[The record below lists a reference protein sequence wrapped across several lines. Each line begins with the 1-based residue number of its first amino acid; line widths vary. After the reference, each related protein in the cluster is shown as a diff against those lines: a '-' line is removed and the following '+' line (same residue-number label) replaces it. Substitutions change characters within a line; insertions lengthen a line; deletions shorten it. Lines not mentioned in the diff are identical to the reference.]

1 MARAN
6 PPKTTAKIVV
16 HLFRILMTSSCRA
29 IVATALM
36 SISFPLLKGLIVQ
49 ANNNL
54 ATDVPSPIE
63 LNSCAR
69 RRRAANY
76 CAARRG
82 IFRAR
87 SMTEAAMPSRKV
99 GRARR
104 LGRGF
109 LLHLDRAREEQVV
122 FKMNVL
128 MQIGLERGQSL
139 VERLKTD
146 TAVRRRRIPFGYAAQ
161 LSQ

>member
-6 PPKTTAKIVV
+6 PPKATAKIVV
-16 HLFRILMTSSCRA
+16 HLFRMLMTSSCRA

-36 SISFPLLKGLIVQ
+36 SISFPLLKGLSVQ
-49 ANNNL
+49 SNNNL

-63 LNSCAR
+63 LNLSAW

-76 CAARRG
+76 CAARRE

-87 SMTEAAMPSRKV
+87 SMTEAAMPSRQI

-104 LGRGF
+104 LRSGF

-122 FKMNVL
+122 FQMNVL
-128 MQIGLERGQSL
+128 MQIGLETGQSP
-139 VERLKTD
+139 V
-146 TAVRRRRIPFGYAAQ
+146 
-161 LSQ
+161 

>member
-63 LNSCAR
+63 SNSRAR
-69 RRRAANY
+69 GRRAANY

-87 SMTEAAMPSRKV
+87 SMTEAAMPARQIV
-99 GRARR
+99 RAPQFR
-104 LGRGF
+104 RGF
-109 LLHLDRAREEQVV
+109 LLHLDRAREEEVV
-122 FKMNVL
+122 FQMNVL
-128 MQIGLERGQSL
+128 MQIGLKIGQSP
-139 VERLKTD
+139 V
-146 TAVRRRRIPFGYAAQ
+146 
-161 LSQ
+161 